1 MSYSI
6 NIGDLLCKPA
16 GTVIAMPDGKNL
28 MTNRIIFRIQSM
40 RYMITSANGTLAM
53 CNDIVHVQAKKVK
66 FQLKNT
72 LNMAVVF
79 LSGSS
84 FFTLTFTNDGKII

>member
-1 MSYSI
+1 MYK
-6 NIGDLLCKPA
+6 DTA
-16 GTVIAMPDGKNL
+16 
-28 MTNRIIFRIQSM
+28 
-40 RYMITSANGTLAM
+40 
-53 CNDIVHVQAKKVK
+53 HVAAKKVK